1 PLPPPAAESRGRSV
15 TFENVTFAYPA
26 GGEALSG
33 VDLHIPAGQTV
44 AVVGPTG
51 AGKSTLAKL
60 LARFHDPTAGRILVD
75 GTDLRHLSTAE
86 LRGTVTMV
94 PQDAFLF
101 SGSVAEN
108 IAIARPDADAEAI
121 ARAAR
126 AIRAHDLI
134 AALPGGYDTD
144 VRARGTRLS
153 AGQRQ
158 LIALTRALLAE
169 PAIVILDEA
178 TSSLDIP
185 TERAVHHGMRTV
197 LRGRTALVIAHRL
210 STVQM
215 ADRVL
220 VVEGGRLV
228 EDGPPAALLARQ
240 GRFASLHQA
249 WWAGQLTAPEGPP
262 PSANDTSR

>member
-1 PLPPPAAESRGRSV
+1 TPLPPPAGESPGRSV
-15 TFENVTFAYPA
+15 TFEDVTFAYPA

-60 LARFHDPTAGRILVD
+60 LARFYDPTAGRVLVD
-75 GTDLRHLSTAE
+75 GTDLRHLSAPE
-86 LRGTVTMV
+86 LRRAVAMV

-108 IAIARPDADAEAI
+108 IAIGRPDADAAAI
-121 ARAAR
+121 TRAAR
-126 AIRAHDLI
+126 TLGAHDLI
-134 AALPGGYDTD
+134 AALPDGYDTD

-158 LIALTRALLAE
+158 LIALTRVLLAE
-169 PAIVILDEA
+169 PAIVVLDEA

-185 TERAVHHGMRTV
+185 TERAVHHAMRTV
-197 LRGRTALVIAHRL
+197 LRGRTAVIIAHRL
-210 STVQM
+210 STVRL

-220 VVEGGRLV
+220 VVHDGHLV
-228 EDGPPAALLARQ
+228 EDGPPAAFLRRQ
-240 GRFASLHQA
+240 GRFAS
-249 WWAGQLTAPEGPP
+249 GG
-262 PSANDTSR
+262 

>member
-1 PLPPPAAESRGRSV
+1 M
-15 TFENVTFAYPA
+15 TFENVSFAYPT

-33 VDLHIPAGQTV
+33 FNLHIPAGQTV

-60 LARFHDPTAGRILVD
+60 LARFYDPMAGRILIN
-75 GTDLRHLSTAE
+75 GEDLRHLPTPE
-86 LRGTVTMV
+86 LRRTVTMV

-108 IAIARPDADAEAI
+108 ITIGQPEAGAEAI
-121 ARAAR
+121 ACAAWD
-126 AIRAHDLI
+126 IRAHDII
-134 AALPGGYDTD
+134 AALPDGYNTD

-169 PAIVILDEA
+169 PAIVILDKA
-178 TSSLDIP
+178 TFSLDIP
-185 TERAVHHGMRTV
+185 TERTVHQAMRTV
-197 LRGRTALVIAHRL
+197 LRDRTALVIAHRL
-210 STVQM
+210 STVQI

-220 VVEGGRLV
+220 VVDDGRLV

-240 GRFASLHQA
+240 GRFTTLHRT
-249 WWAGQLTAPEGPP
+249 WWSKQPTTPEDPI
-262 PSANDTSR
+262 PSTNDTSR